1 MKIDWKV
8 SRVSIGSSYIYTSTG
23 ADVWTPSN
31 DKFCLHSKPRQT
43 WILAIKQI
51 FILRKELEN
60 SGLMELMAFY
70 WNETSDT
77 SKNKKIFIDQKDY

>member
-1 MKIDWKV
+1 M
-8 SRVSIGSSYIYTSTG
+8 YIYTSTG

-60 SGLMELMAFY
+60 FGLMELMAFFGTKLVLHQKIKKY
-70 WNETSDT
+70 LSI
-77 SKNKKIFIDQKDY
+77 KKIIDISGYCRFKI